1 MDEAINWMNSN
12 FKWISFFLGLAF
24 IGFIAWLKSKF
35 STRNEHMALHETV
48 TQLKDRVGNVEAHLE
63 HIPSKEEVHR
73 LDKAITGLTE
83 SNNGIKAG
91 LKKLDRK
98 TDLLLENELREK
110 Q

>member
-48 TQLKDRVGNVEAHLE
+48 TQLKDRVGSIESNMQ
-63 HIPSKEEVHR
+63 HIPTKEEVHR
-73 LDKAITGLTE
+73 LDKTIEGLTK
-83 SNNGIKAG
+83 SNQSIFSS